1 MSDVIYRGLKL
12 SSNKCRYFQVKEGQI
27 SSIVEDTSRS
37 TLTLTYSPGSTSGS
51 LSDLLGIPCTE
62 KRIDMLPTG
71 LPKLFKNTY
80 VTLNGLKLRN

>member
-62 KRIDMLPTG
+62 KELTCSLQDFLNYLKILMLH
-71 LPKLFKNTY
+71 
-80 VTLNGLKLRN
+80 